1 MPPSAPTTTVL
12 IHRADIARRVEEMG
26 KQLTAELEAERLALV
41 AKGDKA
47 AHDPIVMVPILTG
60 AMLFVADLIRHMPIA
75 MSIRPVTLSS
85 YPGTA
90 TTSAGVSAPY
100 SLPAD
105 LKGKRILVLDD
116 IYDSGQTLGLLQRMF
131 AAQNPLSLRT
141 VVLLTKRKPA
151 GRVED
156 VKISH
161 SGFEIDDHFVV
172 GYGLDYDGEYRNLP
186 DVCVLQL
193 HP

>member
-1 MPPSAPTTTVL
+1 MPKTTVL
-12 IHRADIARRVEEMG
+12 LHRADIARRVEEMG
-26 KQLTAELEAERLALV
+26 RQLTQELEAERLAL
-41 AKGDKA
+41 AARGDKTA
-47 AHDPIVMVPILTG
+47 NDPIVMVPILTG
-60 AMLFVADLIRHMPIA
+60 AMLFVADLIRHMPVP

-131 AAQNPLSLRT
+131 AAQNPQSLRT

-151 GRVED
+151 GRAEEVA
-156 VKISH
+156 ITH
-161 SGFEIDDHFVV
+161 SGFDIDDHFVV
-172 GYGLDYDGEYRNLP
+172 GYGLDYDGQYRNLP
-186 DVCVLQL
+186 DVCVLDL
-193 HP
+193 NA

>member
-1 MPPSAPTTTVL
+1 MPSTSVL
-12 IHRADIARRVEEMG
+12 ISRADIAKRVEEMG
-26 KQLTAELEAERLALV
+26 RALTAELEAERKQL
-41 AKGDKA
+41 GTD
-47 AHDPIVMVPILTG
+47 DPVVLVPILTG

-90 TTSAGVSAPY
+90 TASKGVSNPAPY

-105 LKGKRILVLDD
+105 LKGKRLLILDD

-141 VVLLTKRKPA
+141 AVLLTKRKEKRTEEA
-151 GRVED
+151 V
-156 VKISH
+156 ISH
-161 SGFEIDDHFVV
+161 SGFTIDDHFVV
-172 GYGLDYDGEYRNLP
+172 GYGLDYDGQYRNLP
-186 DVCVLQL
+186 DVCVLDL
-193 HP
+193 KA